1 MNQIQVCLHAASHFW
16 KKLHSGGGVEM
27 EQNDWRSP
35 THSQECDL
43 KLSKG
48 ELQCPAAAM
57 GKIYCQNVPSL
68 PPSLPQWIFS
78 LLQCLPLHIVW
89 INQFSRSKIKY
100 SKSLIRKRWVLRG
113 RIQAYISREHNPLT
127 NDFNQSFFSKFGENK
142 IEILKRL
149 LPQCNNKKY
158 VYILLCFFFFFF
170 NQQQKNQLY
179 LLQSWKFDSAH

>member
-1 MNQIQVCLHAASHFW
+1 MTQIQVCLHAASHFW

-68 PPSLPQWIFS
+68 PSSLPQWIFS

-89 INQFSRSKIKY
+89 INQFSHSKIRY
-100 SKSLIRKRWVLRG
+100 NKSLISKRWVLRG
-113 RIQAYISREHNPLT
+113 RIHAYSSREHNPLT
-127 NDFNQSFFSKFGENK
+127 NDFNQSFFSKFSENK
-142 IEILKRL
+142 IEIIKRL
-149 LPQCNNKKY
+149 LPQCNNNI
-158 VYILLCFFFFFF
+158 YIYLFFL
-170 NQQQKNQLY
+170 LY
-179 LLQSWKFDSAH
+179 LFQSTTTKK